1 MSGKLFK
8 DTLNLFESGKTLRC
22 KDVIAALERLGFEV
36 RDGKRG
42 GHKIYVHDGLDEFHS
57 SAFNCDHGKN
67 PQIKPA
73 YIKKIVKVLKQYE
86 QELLEL
92 LGEK

>member
-1 MSGKLFK
+1 MSGNLLK
-8 DTLNLFESGKTLRC
+8 DALSLFESGKALRC
-22 KDVIAALERLGFEV
+22 KEVIAALESLGFEV
-36 RDGKRG
+36 RDTNRG
-42 GHKIYVHDGLDEFHS
+42 GHKVYVHDELDNFYS
-57 SAFNCDHGKN
+57 SSFNCDHGKN

-73 YIKKIVKVLKQYE
+73 YIKKIAKVLKHYE

>member
-1 MSGKLFK
+1 MSGNLFK
-8 DTLNLFESGKTLRC
+8 DTLSLFESGKALRC
-22 KDVIAALERLGFEV
+22 KDVIVALEGLGFEV

-42 GHKIYVHDGLDEFHS
+42 GHKVYVHDGLVDFHS

-67 PQIKPA
+67 PQIKSA
-73 YIKKIVKVLKQYE
+73 YIKKIAKVLRQYE
-86 QELLEL
+86 QELVEL

>member
-1 MSGKLFK
+1 MSGSLLK
-8 DTLNLFESGKTLRC
+8 DTLSLFESGKALRC
-22 KDVIAALERLGFEV
+22 KEVIAALEGLGFEV
-36 RDGKRG
+36 RDGNRG
-42 GHKIYVHDGLDEFHS
+42 GHKVYVHDGLNEFHS

-73 YIKKIVKVLKQYE
+73 YIKKIAKVLNHYE

>member
-1 MSGKLFK
+1 MSGNLLKE
-8 DTLNLFESGKTLRC
+8 TLSLFESGKALRC
-22 KDVIAALERLGFEV
+22 KEVIAALETLGFEV

-42 GHKIYVHDGLDEFHS
+42 GHKVYVHDGLNDFHS